1 MAYTLTFGEGIHC
14 RVNGITSDYDIVSPY
29 TLKNGDSV
37 YMYSDVTKFTINDEL
52 YEDANENVV
61 NISDKDIVIA
71 ASGRIPS
78 MASGYNTVIHFSAAE
93 TPKALSFGG
102 KILRTPSGK
111 ILYSGHSA
119 STVGGYT
126 LTVTAFRGSFN
137 ITYADGSTTD
147 VEDGVYSNVKQINS
161 YVFEDEGDRSWN
173 INGSQPALPY
183 ALTADSTAYVYSAC
197 IIEGTFVTLADG
209 TAKPIE
215 NITYDDDLLVWN
227 FYEGKFDH
235 AKPIWVKPVGVVP
248 EYNLCKFDNGAE
260 VGLVG
265 PGIYHRIYNNEAH
278 EFTHTGSEDTPI
290 GTTTFTD
297 YGGFTKLV
305 SQEIVRKTVRY
316 YNVITDKHYNI
327 FANGILTSS
336 RISNRYGIENDM
348 RYNLTDVRMA
358 ESEVESYIAKLPR

>member
-1 MAYTLTFGEGIHC
+1 MAYTLTANRISVDMSTLSGWANLAAGSHTLTIKAKAD
-14 RVNGITSDYDIVSPY
+14 GYGTSD
-29 TLKNGDSV
+29 
-37 YMYSDVTKFTINDEL
+37 
-52 YEDANENVV
+52 
-61 NISDKDIVIA
+61 
-71 ASGRIPS
+71 
-78 MASGYNTVIHFSAAE
+78 
-93 TPKALSFGG
+93 
-102 KILRTPSGK
+102 
-111 ILYSGHSA
+111 A
-119 STVGGYT
+119 STGVSFTKAGAGYT
-126 LTVTAFRGSFN
+126 LTVTAFQGSFN

-161 YVFEDEGDRSWN
+161 YVFGDAGDRSWN

-197 IIEGTFVTLADG
+197 IIEGTLVTLADG
-209 TAKPIE
+209 TTKPIE

-235 AKPIWVKPVGVVP
+235 AKPIWVKPVGVVT

-260 VGLVG
+260 IGLVG

-278 EFTHTGSEDTPI
+278 AFTHTGSDDTPI

-297 YGGFTKLV
+297 DDDFTKLA
-305 SQEIVRKTVRY
+305 SQEIVHKTVRY

-348 RYNLTDVRMA
+348 RYNLNDVRMTEA
-358 ESEVESYIAKLPR
+358 EVESYIAKLPR